1 MNSKKSFL
9 NPLISHYILKHPIDW
24 SEQFLAKEEKPLDVE
39 IGFGMGEVLVRQ
51 AAAFPDRRF
60 IGIEQI
66 WERIYKTLQRIR
78 REDSQIDNVK
88 ILSIDAWIAFERLF
102 SLESIDRIYSFFP
115 CPWPKKKHIKHRL
128 FSTNFLNLLNS
139 RIKSNGELRIVT
151 DAEYYFHWI
160 VEQAEDTGFTLNTD
174 KIKPQFDTKF
184 ERKWCQEGHEE
195 FFEINLYKT
204 EHKYIPV
211 KEDVELKAYM
221 VEQFNPDNFVFQ
233 DFHGE
238 VSVVF
243 KEFLFDARKQKGM
256 VLLLVAEQNLT
267 QNVRV
272 TIMKRNKGWRICKA
286 DGQVFFPT
294 SGIAKAIELV
304 YKTVISERE
313 PAL

>member
-1 MNSKKSFL
+1 MNLKKSFL
-9 NPLISHYILKHPIDW
+9 NPLIPHYRVQHPINW
-24 SEQFLAKEEKPLDVE
+24 SEQFLSKEEKPLDVE

-51 AAAFPDRRF
+51 AVAFPDRRF

-66 WERIYKTLQRIR
+66 WERIYKTLQKIQ
-78 REDSQIDNVK
+78 REASPIDNIK
-88 ILSIDAWIAFERLF
+88 ILSMDARIAFERLF
-102 SLESIDRIYSFFP
+102 SLESIDRVYSFFP

-128 FSTNFLNLLNS
+128 FSVDFLKLLNS
-139 RIKSNGELRIVT
+139 RLKPNGELRIVT

-160 VEQAEDTGFTLNTD
+160 VDQVKDTGFELHTE
-174 KIKPQFDTKF
+174 KIKPQLDTKF

-195 FFEINLYKT
+195 FFEIHLYKI
-204 EHKYIPV
+204 EHKDVSV

-233 DFHGE
+233 DFHGDI
-238 VSVVF
+238 SVVF
-243 KEFLFDARKQKGM
+243 KEFLFDAQKQKGM
-256 VLLLVAEQNLT
+256 VLLLVAEENLT

-272 TIMKRNKGWRICKA
+272 TIMRRNKGWRICKA

-294 SGIAKAIELV
+294 SGIAKAIECV
-304 YKTVISERE
+304 YKTVISQRE